1 LTNSYRKSIIVEIL
15 LTRSNADMADRG
27 FKVYPYRWTILAVFM
42 LVNIAIQILWICFA
56 PITGPAAQFYG
67 VSDLQI
73 GLLAMLFMIVYVP
86 LSIPVSWMIDT
97 LGYRK
102 SVNIGVGIMAVF
114 GLLRGVFAANYTI
127 VLLTTIAL
135 AVSQPFMMN
144 SISTVAAKWF
154 PIQERATASGLAL
167 VANFLGIA
175 IGQVLS
181 PILFL
186 RFGIAGMLLIYGGI
200 AAFTAI
206 IFVIFTREAPP
217 TPPCPQGMETRALML
232 DGLKSMLR
240 MKDVWIMLGL
250 FLVGMGIFNGISTW
264 IESIVRSR
272 GFSISQ
278 AGNLGGVLLIGGI
291 AGAIVLP
298 IFSDRL
304 HKRKIFMLLGMALAI
319 PGMIGVIFANQYWL
333 TMVSMFFLGFF
344 LISLAPVGYQYVAEI
359 THPAPEGTSNGLL
372 NLAGQ
377 ASVVFIYGM
386 EALKGKD
393 GSFRPSLLVLAGL
406 MVLCVFLIL
415 WLKESAMV
423 QSQKLSEEP

>member
-1 LTNSYRKSIIVEIL
+1 MLNK
-15 LTRSNADMADRG
+15 N
-27 FKVYPYRWTILAVFM
+27 FKVYSYRWTILAVFM
-42 LVNIAIQILWICFA
+42 LINISIQIMWICFA
-56 PITGPAAQFYG
+56 PITGPAAKFYG
-67 VSDLQI
+67 VSDLRI
-73 GLLAMLFMIVYVP
+73 GLLAMLFMIVYIP

-102 SVNIGVGIMAVF
+102 SVSIGAGIMAAF
-114 GLLRGVFAANYTI
+114 GLLRGAFAANYTV
-127 VLLTTIAL
+127 VLFTTIAL
-135 AVSQPFMMN
+135 AMSQPFMLN

-154 PIQERATASGLAL
+154 PIKERATASGLAL

-181 PILFL
+181 PVLFI
-186 RFGIAGMLLIYGGI
+186 RFGIGNMLLIYGGI
-200 AAFTAI
+200 AAFSAI
-206 IFVIFTREAPP
+206 IFIIFTREAPP
-217 TPPCPQGMETRALML
+217 TPPCPPGMETRALMI

-264 IESIVRSR
+264 IESIVRPR

-278 AGNLGGVLLIGGI
+278 AGSLGAVLLFGGI

-298 IFSDRL
+298 IFSDRFQ
-304 HKRKIFMLLGMALAI
+304 KRKIFILLGMTLSI
-319 PGMIGVIFANQYWL
+319 PWMMGVIFVNQYWL
-333 TMVSMFFLGFF
+333 TMVSMYFLGFF
-344 LISLAPVGYQYVAEI
+344 LISLAPIGYQYVAEI

-386 EALKGKD
+386 EILKGKD
-393 GSFRPSLLVLAGL
+393 GSFKSSLLALVGL

-415 WLKESAMV
+415 WLKESDIV
-423 QSQKLSEEP
+423 QKPGKLAEEPEA

>member
-1 LTNSYRKSIIVEIL
+1 MIVEIL
-15 LTRSNADMADRG
+15 LMRSAAAMVDKG
-27 FKVYPYRWTILAVFM
+27 LKVYPYRWTILAVFM
-42 LVNIAIQILWICFA
+42 LINIAIQIMWICFA
-56 PITGPAAQFYG
+56 PITGPAANFYG
-67 VSDLQI
+67 VSDLRI
-73 GLLAMLFMIVYVP
+73 GLLAMLFMIVYIP

-102 SVNIGVGIMAVF
+102 SVSVGAGIMAVF
-114 GLLRGVFAANYTI
+114 GLLRGVFAANYTV
-127 VLLTTIAL
+127 VLLLTIGLAL
-135 AVSQPFMMN
+135 SQPFMMN

-167 VANFLGIA
+167 VASFLGIA

-181 PILFL
+181 PVLFHS
-186 RFGIAGMLLIYGGI
+186 FGIANMLLIYGGI

-206 IFVIFTREAPP
+206 IFIVFTREAPP
-217 TPPCPQGMETRALML
+217 TPPCPPGMETRALML
-232 DGLKSMLR
+232 EGLKSMLR

-278 AGNLGGVLLIGGI
+278 AGNLGGALLIGGI

-304 HKRKIFMLLGMALAI
+304 HKRKIFMLLGIVLSI

-333 TMVSMFFLGFF
+333 TMLSMFFL
-344 LISLAPVGYQYVAEI
+344 
-359 THPAPEGTSNGLL
+359 
-372 NLAGQ
+372 
-377 ASVVFIYGM
+377 
-386 EALKGKD
+386 
-393 GSFRPSLLVLAGL
+393 
-406 MVLCVFLIL
+406 
-415 WLKESAMV
+415 
-423 QSQKLSEEP
+423 

>member
-1 LTNSYRKSIIVEIL
+1 MIVEIL
-15 LTRSNADMADRG
+15 VTRSSAAMADKS

-56 PITGPAAQFYG
+56 PITGPAAKFWG
-67 VSDLQI
+67 VSDLRI
-73 GLLAMLFMIVYVP
+73 GLLAMIFMIVYIP
-86 LSIPVSWMIDT
+86 ISIPVSWMIDT

-114 GLLRGVFAANYTI
+114 GLLRGVFAANYTV
-127 VLLTTIAL
+127 VLITTVAL

-175 IGQVLS
+175 LGQVLS
-181 PILFL
+181 PVLFL
-186 RFGIAGMLLIYGGI
+186 RFGMVNMLLIYGGI

-206 IFVIFTREAPP
+206 IFVVFTREAPP
-217 TPPCPQGMETRALML
+217 TPPCPPGMETRALML
-232 DGLKSMLR
+232 DGLKSMLK

-278 AGNLGGVLLIGGI
+278 AGNLGGVLLFGGI

-319 PGMIGVIFANQYWL
+319 PGMIGVIFAYQYWL

-423 QSQKLSEEP
+423 QPGKILKEPK

>member
-1 LTNSYRKSIIVEIL
+1 
-15 LTRSNADMADRG
+15 MADKS

-56 PITGPAAQFYG
+56 PITGPAAKFYG
-67 VSDLQI
+67 VSDLKI
-73 GLLAMLFMIVYVP
+73 GLLAMLFMIVFVP

-114 GLLRGVFAANYTI
+114 GLLRGVFAVNYTV
-127 VLLTTIAL
+127 VLITTIAL

-181 PILFL
+181 PVLFL
-186 RFGIAGMLLIYGGI
+186 RFGIANMLLIYGGI
-200 AAFTAI
+200 AAFTTI
-206 IFVIFTREAPP
+206 IFVAFTREAPP
-217 TPPCPQGMETRALML
+217 TPPCPPGMETRALML

-278 AGNLGGVLLIGGI
+278 AGNLGGVLLFGGI

-298 IFSDRL
+298 IFSDRF

-319 PGMIGVIFANQYWL
+319 PGMIGVIYANQYWL
-333 TMVSMFFLGFF
+333 TMFSMFFLGFF

-386 EALKGKD
+386 EVLKGKD

-423 QSQKLSEEP
+423 KSGKLAEKSE

>member
-1 LTNSYRKSIIVEIL
+1 MIVEIL
-15 LTRSNADMADRG
+15 LMRSTAAMVDKG

-42 LVNIAIQILWICFA
+42 LINIAIQIMWICFA
-56 PITGPAAQFYG
+56 PIAIQAANFYG
-67 VSDLQI
+67 VSDLRI
-73 GLLAMLFMIVYVP
+73 GLLAMLFMIVYIP

-102 SVNIGVGIMAVF
+102 SVSVGAGIMAVF
-114 GLLRGVFAANYTI
+114 GLLRGVFAANYTV
-127 VLLTTIAL
+127 VLLLTIGLAL
-135 AVSQPFMMN
+135 SQPFMMN

-167 VANFLGIA
+167 VASFLGIA

-181 PILFL
+181 PVLFH
-186 RFGIAGMLLIYGGI
+186 RFGIADMLLIYGGI

-206 IFVIFTREAPP
+206 IFIVFTREAPP
-217 TPPCPQGMETRALML
+217 TPPCPPGMETRALML
-232 DGLKSMLR
+232 EGLKSMLR

-272 GFSISQ
+272 GFSLQ

-304 HKRKIFMLLGMALAI
+304 HKRKIFMLLGMALSI

-333 TMVSMFFLGFF
+333 AMLSMFFLGFF

-393 GSFRPSLLVLAGL
+393 GSFRPSLLVLLGL
-406 MVLCVFLIL
+406 IVLCVFLIL

-423 QSQKLSEEP
+423 RPEKLVEKPE

>member
-1 LTNSYRKSIIVEIL
+1 
-15 LTRSNADMADRG
+15 MADRG
-27 FKVYPYRWTILAVFM
+27 FKIYSYRWIILAVFM
-42 LVNIAIQILWICFA
+42 LVNIAIQIMWICFA
-56 PITGPAAQFYG
+56 PITGPAAQFFG
-67 VSDLQI
+67 VSDLRI
-73 GLLAMLFMIVYVP
+73 GLLAMIFMIVYIP

-97 LGYRK
+97 LGYKK
-102 SVNIGVGIMAVF
+102 SVSIGVGIMAVF

-127 VLLTTIAL
+127 VLLTTIAI

-154 PIQERATASGLAL
+154 PIEERATASGLAL

-181 PILFL
+181 PVLFL
-186 RFGIAGMLLIYGGI
+186 RFGIMSMLLIYGAV
-200 AAFTAI
+200 AAFSAI
-206 IFVIFTREAPP
+206 VFVIFTREAPP
-217 TPPCPQGMETRALML
+217 TPPCLPGMETRALML
-232 DGLKSMLR
+232 DGLKSMLK

-264 IESIVRSR
+264 IESIVRPR

-278 AGNLGGVLLIGGI
+278 AGNLGGVLLFGGI
-291 AGAIVLP
+291 AGAIILP
-298 IFSDRL
+298 IFSDKL
-304 HKRKIFMLLGMALAI
+304 QKRKIFMLLGMALSI

-386 EALKGKD
+386 EVLKGAD
-393 GSFRPSLLVLAGL
+393 GSFRSSLLVLVGL
-406 MVLCVFLIL
+406 MVVCVFLIM
-415 WLKESAMV
+415 WLKESRMV
-423 QSQKLSEEP
+423 QSGKLAEELKT